1 MMGNLESAR
10 PGRVCGKV
18 ALVTGAASGIGRA
31 TALLLAREGA
41 RVVVTDLDGAGAARV
56 AAEVTAARGQAHAL
70 ALDVKAE
77 QDWQK
82 AVGQVLGM
90 WGKLDVA
97 VNNAGL
103 AAARPLCETSLSEW
117 RRVLA
122 VNLDGVFLGTKY
134 AVLAM
139 RQGQGGSIVNVASA
153 SGVRASAGAAAY
165 CASKAGVRMFSRA
178 VALECAQRGDRIR
191 VNTVL
196 PAGVRTAL
204 WERMDFWPGLV
215 AEKGGP
221 EGAWQALAQST
232 PLGRFAEPDE
242 IAQGILYLASD
253 QSSYMTGAELV
264 LDGGYTA

>member
-1 MMGNLESAR
+1 MADQESGR
-10 PGRVCGKV
+10 LGRVCGKV

-31 TALLLAREGA
+31 AALLLAREGA
-41 RVVVTDLDGAGAARV
+41 RVFVTDVEEAGAERV
-56 AAEVTAARGQAHAL
+56 AAEVRQAQGQAHAL
-70 ALDVKAE
+70 ALDVKVE

-103 AAARPLCETSLSEW
+103 AVSRPLGETTLSEW

-139 RQGQGGSIVNVASA
+139 RQGKGGSIINVGSA

-165 CASKAGVRMFSRA
+165 CASKGGVRLFSRA
-178 VALECAQRGDRIR
+178 VALECAQRGDGIR
-191 VNTVL
+191 VNTII
-196 PAGVRTAL
+196 PAGVRTGL

-215 AEKGGP
+215 AEAGSP
-221 EGAWQALAQST
+221 EAAWQALARST

-253 QSSYMTGAELV
+253 ESSYMTGAELV